1 MFLRS
6 VLLLC
11 CAALVISTGCEEK
24 KAEPVKIDGLE
35 TYTDATTSFSL
46 RYPKNWTIKKTPGER
61 FVALSSAEVESRF
74 VEFREGPSGAKI
86 DVHVIHLKDQP
97 LDQYINEDKI
107 FDNSAY
113 APQENTTLGGAPA
126 IKLSY
131 SADAEDGK
139 LKGIKLYSLK
149 DTVLTTLEIAAF
161 GSTYDAYKPQIDE
174 ILSTFVCAGPAKL
187 PDTKPDTVQAAPEP
201 PSSNFITAPGSG
213 YSISIPDN
221 FRAKGV
227 KAAGAIGGS
236 EYLGSRLDCTIRVDI
251 LDASK
256 QTNLDK
262 IAAENKAQFAG
273 ASQSPT
279 TLGSVKA
286 YMFSYSPAPGI
297 GRYAYLCV
305 KDGKLYRVFV
315 TWNKTEEAVY
325 LPIFKKCI
333 STFQFK

>member
-1 MFLRS
+1 MSLRS
-6 VLLLC
+6 LLFLC
-11 CAALVISTGCEEK
+11 CAALIIGTGCGEK
-24 KAEPVKIDGLE
+24 KAEPVKIDGME
-35 TYTDATTSFSL
+35 TYTDVNTSFSL
-46 RYPKNWTIKKTPGER
+46 RYPKNWVVKKTPGER
-61 FVALSSAEVESRF
+61 FLALSSAEAEARF
-74 VEFREGPSGAKI
+74 VEYQDGPAGAKI
-86 DVHVIHLKDQP
+86 DVHVVHIKDQP
-97 LDQYINEDKI
+97 LDQFINEDKI

-113 APQENTTLGGAPA
+113 APQENVTLGGNPA
-126 IKLSY
+126 VKLSY
-131 SADAEDGK
+131 SADAPDGQ

-174 ILSTFVCAGPAKL
+174 ILSSFVCAGPTKL
-187 PDTKPDTVQAAPEP
+187 ADTKPDTVKAAPEP
-201 PSSNFITAPGSG
+201 PSANFITAPGMG

-256 QTNLDK
+256 QSNLDK
-262 IAAENKAQFAG
+262 IASENKAQFSG
-273 ASQSPT
+273 ASQSST
-279 TLGSVKA
+279 TLGNVKA
-286 YMFSYSPAPGI
+286 YMFTYSPAPGI

>member
-1 MFLRS
+1 MLRLS
-6 VLLLC
+6 LLACLCVL
-11 CAALVISTGCEEK
+11 VVGTGCGEK
-24 KAEPVKIDGLE
+24 KIEPVKVDGMD
-35 TYTDATTSFSL
+35 TYTDAITSFSL
-46 RYPKNWTIKKTPGER
+46 HYPKNWTVKKTAGER
-61 FVALSSAEVESRF
+61 FLVLSSPEVESRF
-74 VEFREGPSGAKI
+74 VEFKEGPAGAKI

-97 LDQYINEDKI
+97 LDQFINEDKI
-107 FDNSAY
+107 FDNQAY
-113 APQENTTLGGAPA
+113 APQENMTLGGAPA
-126 IKLSY
+126 VKLSY
-131 SADAEDGK
+131 AADAEDGK
-139 LKGIKLYSLK
+139 LKGIKVYSLK

-161 GSTYDAYKPQIDE
+161 GGTYDAYKPQIDE
-174 ILSTFVCAGPAKL
+174 ILATFVCAGPAKSQ
-187 PDTKPDTVQAAPEP
+187 DVKPDTVKAAPEP
-201 PSSNFITAPGSG
+201 PSANLITVPGAG
-213 YSISIPDN
+213 YAISIPEN

-273 ASQSPT
+273 ASQSST
-279 TLGSVKA
+279 NLGSVKA

-315 TWNKTEEAVY
+315 TWNKSEEAAY

-333 STFQFK
+333 ATFQFK

>member
-1 MFLRS
+1 MSLRS
-6 VLLLC
+6 VVFAF
-11 CAALVISTGCEEK
+11 CAALLIGTGCDEK
-24 KAEPVKIDGLE
+24 KAEPVKIEGME
-35 TYTDATTSFSL
+35 TYTDVNTSFSL
-46 RYPKNWTIKKTPGER
+46 RYPKNWIIKKTPGER
-61 FVALSSAEVESRF
+61 FLALSSAEVESRF
-74 VEFREGPSGAKI
+74 VEFREGPAGAKI
-86 DVHVIHLKDQP
+86 DVHVVHLKDQP
-97 LDQYINEDKI
+97 LDQFISEDKI

-113 APQENTTLGGAPA
+113 APQENVTLDGAPA

-139 LKGIKLYSLK
+139 LKGIKFYSLK

-174 ILSTFVCAGPAKL
+174 ILSSFVCAGPTKL

-201 PSSNFITAPGSG
+201 PSSTFISAPGMG

-256 QTNLDK
+256 QSNLDK
-262 IAAENKAQFAG
+262 IASENKAQFNG
-273 ASQSPT
+273 ATQSAT

-286 YMFSYSPAPGI
+286 YMFTYNPAPGI

-333 STFQFK
+333 STFQFN